1 MGIQFTDL
9 IIINIYRRNDRNIEI
24 NKKIIN
30 ILRKYQNNKT
40 IIGGDFNLNENK
52 IKLFE
57 KFNFKIFLNN
67 KPSRKPNNL
76 DYFLTNFNNLKLN
89 KSKTIKNFISD
100 HNTIMNKFEIN
111 SNWEINDI
119 YKIKDIPTFQEDFLQ
134 FFSRQ
139 NFNLNEENFILF
151 KKKYKQKER
160 IVFDIKQDK
169 LKINNLLYKLFDKN
183 ETLHKIKK
191 INELNYLK
199 LLNQINEEYNKNKN
213 FWKTLNKIRE
223 TSTKMFLNNE
233 TIFTV
238 YNDFVKSISQKPNTN
253 IINYIKKFKIN
264 KNSLNPID
272 IKEIFDQDKIKEIIK
287 FQKNKSVKE
296 FDKINHYKFLKNQPI
311 QYLLNYNYFIKTVQN
326 IFFKLDNRRN

>member
-139 NFNLNEENFILF
+139 NFNLNEDNFILF
-151 KKKYKQKER
+151 KKKYKKKER

-183 ETLHKIKK
+183 ETLHKI
-191 INELNYLK
+191 E
-199 LLNQINEEYNKNKN
+199 KN
-213 FWKTLNKIRE
+213 
-223 TSTKMFLNNE
+223 
-233 TIFTV
+233 
-238 YNDFVKSISQKPNTN
+238 
-253 IINYIKKFKIN
+253 
-264 KNSLNPID
+264 
-272 IKEIFDQDKIKEIIK
+272 
-287 FQKNKSVKE
+287 
-296 FDKINHYKFLKNQPI
+296 
-311 QYLLNYNYFIKTVQN
+311 
-326 IFFKLDNRRN
+326 